1 MNELGLNGLT
11 RRNFM
16 KTLTVAGVSV
26 AVFGLSGCAPTAGAS
41 TKGFKAGTYT
51 ASGQGKFGPVHVE
64 ATFSEDALTAV
75 AVTKHE
81 ETKFISDAAIERI
94 PAAIVE
100 HQSLDVDV
108 ITGAS
113 LTSMA
118 IKNAVTD
125 CVKQAG
131 GKKNA
136 LAGSYVPPAP
146 STAVEELDA
155 DVVIVG
161 SGASGTVAALTAA
174 RLGAKKVVVLEK
186 SCTIGGNALV
196 SGGYLEYVNAPD
208 ELREKMTDSYE
219 NELADEL
226 AQAPSVMTPE
236 QVALLQADYDAWKA
250 SGSDKVFDSIYL
262 HALQYKLQ
270 GEGEFDEMLR
280 TAENIADLD
289 DWLVSEGFQFKD
301 LCGIVGYSWPR
312 WTSPKEGVCGQGYF
326 MFYQDTIEK
335 NDYPVEI
342 YLNTPAN
349 ELIIENGEVVGAVA
363 TGPDGT
369 TYRVRG
375 EKGVVLATGGF
386 SGNPDMLREYNT
398 MWPFK
403 EGADIPTTNAYGHTG
418 DGITMG
424 LAAGGTVAL
433 MDTQMPFPFA
443 DCKNSTDETTVG
455 DDIDCAIV
463 NKEGKRFMDEVKDRY
478 TMTQHIMEQ
487 TDQMMFMISDADTC
501 RVNGD
506 VNRYGHSLQ
515 SLIDQGQLYRADTI
529 EELGEQIGCGGAALA
544 ATIERYNEICRAGE
558 DPDFG
563 RTTFSEES
571 PIENPPFYAS
581 PRTWAMHI
589 TVGGLNVDIYDS
601 YQVLDESGAAI
612 PGLRAIG
619 ETIIGSCGIGVQG
632 EGFAVAY
639 ALFGPDAA

>member
-1 MNELGLNGLT
+1 MNEIGLT
-11 RRNFM
+11 RRSFM

-26 AVFGLSGCAPTAGAS
+26 AVFGISGCAPSANAS
-41 TKGFKAGTYT
+41 SQGFKAGTYT
-51 ASGQGKFGPVHVE
+51 AFGQGKFGPVHVE
-64 ATFSEDALTAV
+64 ATFSEDALTSV

-81 ETKFISDAAIERI
+81 ETKFISDAAIEQI

-131 GKKNA
+131 GKK
-136 LAGSYVPPAP
+136 LAGAYEKPAL
-146 STAVEELDA
+146 STAVENIDA
-155 DVVIVG
+155 DIVIVG

-208 ELREKMTDSYE
+208 ALREKMTESYE
-219 NELADEL
+219 RELADEL
-226 AQAPSVMTPE
+226 AQAPDVMPAE
-236 QVALLQADYDAWKA
+236 ELALLQADYDAWKA

-262 HALQYKLQ
+262 HALQYALQ
-270 GEGEFDEMLR
+270 GEGAFDEMLR
-280 TAENIADLD
+280 TAENIANLD
-289 DWLVSEGFQFKD
+289 DWLVSEGFNFKD

-312 WTSPKEGVCGQGYF
+312 WTSPKDGVCGQGYF
-326 MFYQDTIEK
+326 MFYQDTIDK
-335 NDYPVEI
+335 NNYPVEI
-342 YLNTPAN
+342 HLNTPAN

-363 TGPDGT
+363 TGPDGA
-369 TYRVRG
+369 TYNVRG
-375 EKGVVLATGGF
+375 EKGVILATGGF

-403 EGADIPTTNAYGHTG
+403 EGTDIPTTNAYGHTG
-418 DGITMG
+418 DGIKMG

-455 DDIDCAIV
+455 DDIDCVIV
-463 NKEGKRFMDEVKDRY
+463 NKEGKRFMNEVLDRY

-487 TDQMMFMISDADTC
+487 TDQSMFMISDADTC

-529 EELGEQIGCGGAALA
+529 EELGEQIGCGGAALRE
-544 ATIERYNEICRAGE
+544 TIERYNEIARAGE

-589 TVGGLNVDIYDS
+589 TVGGLSVDIYDS

-632 EGFAVAY
+632 EGFAVAN
-639 ALFGPDAA
+639 ALFGNASA